1 MQSRFSEDTVIEET
15 LSVGDLALSCLK
27 TCDVTWTLSTLKRVS
42 HAWSRAARAVISARR
57 KIAHE
62 KLASLEDEPWWTPT
76 GDEGLTAN
84 WLHSEK
90 GADWK
95 TEDVAS

>member
-1 MQSRFSEDTVIEET
+1 MQSRFSEDAVIEET

-27 TCDVTWTLSTLKRVS
+27 TCDVTRTLSTLKRVS
-42 HAWSRAARAVISARR
+42 HAWSRAARLAISGRK
-57 KIAHE
+57 KIAHD
-62 KLASLEDEPWWTPT
+62 KLASLENEPWTPT
-76 GDEGLTAN
+76 GDESLTAN